1 MVTEYARERL
11 IQVAGFLPRPLR
23 QTIYSLPEQLQ
34 GEIEEICLRN
44 GRPMTVLTREGE
56 FPTGSV
62 VSTEDLELAL
72 EIASQSSAYTVLN
85 QVKSGFIS
93 LRGGHRLGLCG
104 TGVVK
109 GREITTLRQISS
121 MVFRVARE
129 IPGAAVPLLDSLQED
144 GVLQNTLILS
154 PPGAGKT
161 TLLRDLI
168 RCISD
173 GQGISPY
180 RVAVADERGE
190 LAAMFRGTPQMNVG
204 ARTDVVDGCPKGAA
218 IMLLLRGMNP
228 RVLAVD
234 EITAPEDVEAMET
247 AIGCG
252 VTLLATAHGN
262 SLEDLSRRPLYRR
275 LLEERIFTRIICIR
289 VSGGERCYTVMTP
302 AGEGKG

>member
-1 MVTEYARERL
+1 MTEYARERL
-11 IQVAGFLPRPLR
+11 LQVAGYLPRPLR
-23 QTIYSLPEQLQ
+23 QTIYSLPKEMQ

-56 FPTGSV
+56 IPTGSV
-62 VSTEDLELAL
+62 VSAEDLELAL

-109 GREITTLRQISS
+109 EGEVTTLRQISS

-129 IPGAAVPLLDSLQED
+129 VPGAAVPILDSLQEE

-173 GQGISPY
+173 GQGIPPH

-190 LAAMFRGTPQMNVG
+190 LAAMFGGEPQMNIG

-247 AIGCG
+247 AVGCG
-252 VTLLATAHGN
+252 VTLLATAHGGTP
-262 SLEDLSRRPLYRR
+262 EDLSRRPLYRR
-275 LLEERIFTRIICIR
+275 LLEEQIFTRIICIR
-289 VSGGERCYTVMTP
+289 VSGGERHYCVINP
-302 AGEGKG
+302 AGEKKE